1 MTDMTTKT
9 IGFGLDID
17 ETEFD
22 VSVTL
27 WADGMATTLASFDG
41 KNYEPVLV
49 TTAGPTTT
57 EIEEA
62 IIQAFCT

>member
-9 IGFGLDID
+9 VDFGLDID

-22 VSVTL
+22 VSVTV

-49 TTAGPTTT
+49 TAASPTIP
-57 EIEEA
+57 EITDA
-62 IIQAFCT
+62 VIKAFCT

>member
-9 IGFGLDID
+9 VGFGLDID

-22 VSVTL
+22 VLVTV
-27 WADGMATTLASFDG
+27 WADGMATTLACFDG

-49 TTAGPTTT
+49 TAASPTIPEIT
-57 EIEEA
+57 EAVIK
-62 IIQAFCT
+62 AFCT